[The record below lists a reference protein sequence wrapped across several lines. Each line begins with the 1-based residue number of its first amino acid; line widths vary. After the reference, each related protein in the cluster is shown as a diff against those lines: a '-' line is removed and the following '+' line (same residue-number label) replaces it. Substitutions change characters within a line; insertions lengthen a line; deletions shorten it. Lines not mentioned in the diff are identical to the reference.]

1 MTRIAVL
8 SLALALATAL
18 SGCAINELQQ
28 GNAATEVRIRSGE
41 ENLLAEQQTQQSLIA
56 KRNQLR
62 EDLARSEMNAAQLKA
77 QLDQMSRVN
86 DTAAVRTPR
95 QRELRDQRAQQLSNA
110 SKEAQALDRDT
121 TLSRQEKARQLQA
134 LKDKTRKMLDLLLQ
148 G

>member
-1 MTRIAVL
+1 
-8 SLALALATAL
+8 
-18 SGCAINELQQ
+18 
-28 GNAATEVRIRSGE
+28 
-41 ENLLAEQQTQQSLIA
+41 
-56 KRNQLR
+56 
-62 EDLARSEMNAAQLKA
+62 MNAAQLKA

-95 QRELRDQRAQQLSNA
+95 QRELRDQRAQQLSDA

>member
-8 SLALALATAL
+8 SRALALATAL

-28 GNAATEVRIRSGE
+28 GNAATESRIRSGE
-41 ENLLAEQQTQQSLIA
+41 VNLIAEQQTQQSLIA

-95 QRELRDQRAQQLSNA
+95 QRELRDQRAQQLSDA